1 MTTDKQKR
9 WTLPQALEEFRTKFP
24 LGFNDPAYLAKR
36 GERDDKLA
44 AHELFIE
51 QLGGGQGQK
60 LLDENNIPEIT
71 KRTLA
76 VVSKAKMLLSYENS
90 AFAYALQDQPTAIR
104 YYEALFA
111 LLDSPVVT
119 EKAYQSYIDAALG
132 LQQEE
137 GKSKVTIWPIV
148 SLLPFIAQPEKHMF
162 LKPMNAQAAAEA
174 LDFDLH
180 YQSLPNWKTYKALLD
195 MAKVCFYEI
204 KHLTPRDFIDV
215 QSFMWLAC
223 N

>member
-1 MTTDKQKR
+1 MTTEKQKR

-24 LGFNDPAYLAKR
+24 LGFSDPAYLIKR

-44 AHELFIE
+44 AHELFVE
-51 QLGGGQGQK
+51 QLGEGKGQK
-60 LLDENNIPEIT
+60 LLDENNITEIT
-71 KRTLA
+71 QRALA
-76 VVSKAKMLLSYENS
+76 VVSKSKMLLSYES
-90 AFAYALQDQPTAIR
+90 VAFADALKNQPAAIR
-104 YYEALFA
+104 FYKALFA

-119 EKAYQSYIDAALG
+119 EKVYQSYIDAALG
-132 LQQEE
+132 LPQED
-137 GKSKVTIWPIV
+137 GKAKVTIWPIV

-162 LKPMNAQAAAEA
+162 LKPRNAQAAAEA

-180 YQSLPNWKTYKALLD
+180 YQPLPNWQTYKALLD
-195 MAKVCFYEI
+195 MTKVCFYEI